1 MSTNKKIDRS
11 KVRIIN
17 SRKKARDI
25 VKEVINFGVSE
36 EEILHIIYLFALN
49 LEDIDKMKNIS
60 SIVKKYTEDINTD
73 DKEDNI
79 KSKSK
84 IILQ

>member
-36 EEILHIIYLFALN
+36 EEILHIICLFALN